1 MRKQLREQESPGK
14 KEALN
19 KRKRIVA
26 KKSWDQELPEK
37 KEARNKGM
45 RNAAR
50 TSREQESPEK
60 TEAQNMGKRNAA
72 RTSREQESPEKKKS
86 KNKQKRT
93 AQKISQ
99 EHDPPEKIAIRKKK
113 NAESHRKK
121 RSRTSPEEKEADMST
136 VIKKAMK
143 EAKKYLHR
151 TMDEKNPSRHK
162 AYVCIICDC
171 FIHGTDSLCKL
182 TSKEIRDHKQRLGV
196 KSYEQY
202 YRTRLHPELKE
213 QYRVKGLPDILLSPR
228 SRKYKNGYVTCSTCF
243 SGMRP
248 SMKNKKNPPKYSIAN
263 GFVIGSFPEKI
274 TITDTDGN
282 EQSVDINAE
291 EDVSDVLR
299 ALLAP
304 VRPYGYIFAY
314 SGGAHQSLRGHYQ
327 FFEMDQSR
335 IGGAM
340 NHMSQMGMGEN
351 IYSMI
356 CGRVTPA
363 QRDIVRYRSELN
375 TALYRTLQSWF
386 IQKSGHP
393 GYQNLPNQN
402 DFPKPI
408 FVEDQETTNNTDV
421 EMNPTVERT
430 FEGGTYFF
438 STAQDPSENTS
449 VYGTSNRFALALL
462 NRSAPTLLPIGG
474 KYANMKELKVEDVLP
489 FAFPFGIGGPKMN
502 RRTKV
507 SLGACIQRYMNLAMA
522 QFLRGDVILVL
533 NHMYGRQLSYK
544 SGVMVC
550 RSNVNGVSLGESLS
564 TLTIADFQ
572 ESANGR
578 VTKTMETLTRAIS
591 TSCRA
596 LGHTAEAAKFS
607 RRCNFAM
614 IDFFGLNSLFCT
626 TTPCDECSF
635 RVRLFAKPQEWVS

>member
-1 MRKQLREQESPGK
+1 
-14 KEALN
+14 
-19 KRKRIVA
+19 
-26 KKSWDQELPEK
+26 
-37 KEARNKGM
+37 
-45 RNAAR
+45 
-50 TSREQESPEK
+50 
-60 TEAQNMGKRNAA
+60 
-72 RTSREQESPEKKKS
+72 
-86 KNKQKRT
+86 
-93 AQKISQ
+93 
-99 EHDPPEKIAIRKKK
+99 
-113 NAESHRKK
+113 
-121 RSRTSPEEKEADMST
+121 
-136 VIKKAMK
+136 
-143 EAKKYLHR
+143 
-151 TMDEKNPSRHK
+151 
-162 AYVCIICDC
+162 
-171 FIHGTDSLCKL
+171 
-182 TSKEIRDHKQRLGV
+182 
-196 KSYEQY
+196 
-202 YRTRLHPELKE
+202 
-213 QYRVKGLPDILLSPR
+213 
-228 SRKYKNGYVTCSTCF
+228 
-243 SGMRP
+243 
-248 SMKNKKNPPKYSIAN
+248 MKNKKNPPKYSIAN

-282 EQSVDINAE
+282 EQSVDINVE
-291 EDVSDVLR
+291 EDVSDVLQ

-421 EMNPTVERT
+421 EMNPTVERR

-438 STAQDPSENTS
+438 STAQEPSENTS

-462 NRSAPTLLPIGG
+462 NCSAPTLLPIGG

-502 RRTKV
+502 QRTKV
-507 SLGACIQRYMNLAMA
+507 SLGACIQRYMNLAMP

-596 LGHTAEAAKFS
+596 LGHTTEAAKFS

-635 RVRLFAKPQEWVS
+635 RVRLFANPQEWVS